1 MRFCSG
7 SGLCIAS
14 FRSGEVSDVSD
25 VSDVNDVSDVGLETE
40 RWPRFAAEALSQG
53 FHSVH
58 AVPLTL
64 WDNVIGTLNLFR
76 ARRGKLSEMDAVAVA
91 VAASP
96 MSRPSASCTNA
107 PSERTR
113 P

>member
-7 SGLCIAS
+7 NGPCIAS
-14 FRSGEVSDVSD
+14 FRSGDVS
-25 VSDVNDVSDVGLETE
+25 DVSDVGLETE
-40 RWPRFAAEALSQG
+40 RWPGFAAEALSQG

-76 ARRGKLSEMDAVAVA
+76 AWRGKLSEMDAVAVAVA